1 MSSSSRS
8 RLVTEPDWAS
18 LDAAWSSAR
27 AAGVLGGATT
37 ESLIAHAAGFLPAAC
52 RVDDEFRG
60 VDLGTGAGL
69 PGVVLAALRPRSRW
83 VLVDANARRCE
94 YAQAA
99 ARALG
104 VHPRVSVVHARA
116 EDLGHDPQH
125 RRAYDLVVA
134 RSFGPPAAFAECALP
149 LVSPAGRVVVSVTNE
164 TSQRWVDAART
175 LQLGTSP
182 MAGAGDARYLLI
194 EGPAAIPDAW
204 PRRPAARRRSP
215 LF

>member
-1 MSSSSRS
+1 M
-8 RLVTEPDWAS
+8 TEPDWAA
-18 LDAAWSSAR
+18 LDGAWSSAR

-37 ESLIAHAAGFLPAAC
+37 ESLITHAAGYLPAAC
-52 RVDDEFRG
+52 RVDDEFSG
-60 VDLGTGAGL
+60 VDLGTGAGV
-69 PGVVLAALRPRSRW
+69 PGVILAALRPRSRW

-116 EDLGHDPQH
+116 EELGHDPDH

-134 RSFGPPAAFAECALP
+134 RSFGPPATFAECALP
-149 LVSPAGRVVVSVTNE
+149 LTSPHGRAVVSVTEE
-164 TSQRWVDAART
+164 TAHAWREAAHT
-175 LQLGTSP
+175 LRLDTSP
-182 MAGAGDARYLLI
+182 MAGDGDARYLLI
-194 EGPAAIPDAW
+194 EGPAEIPAAW